1 MSQILDTF
9 YDKETFYF
17 LKDGVETSLVAGR
30 LKGETAKFD
39 IVDKEGNVLVAAG
52 KRITAKKY
60 FVILK
65 KSGLERLRV
74 DPESLSGSNFSKR
87 CHLCRYR

>member
-1 MSQILDTF
+1 MI
-9 YDKETFYF
+9 KKRFYF

-52 KRITAKKY
+52 KRITAKNIRDIENPVWKGCAL
-60 FVILK
+60 IQ
-65 KSGLERLRV
+65 RV
-74 DPESLSGSNFSKR
+74 
-87 CHLCRYR
+87 